1 MPLPAPRLAADTD
14 RVEEEAPMG
23 TRDKA
28 SNKAL
33 DLKGRAK
40 EAVGKVTHNEDLEDE
55 GRVDQAEAALR
66 DAAEKAKDA
75 VSRLKDAVTG
85 R

>member
-1 MPLPAPRLAADTD
+1 
-14 RVEEEAPMG
+14 MG

-33 DLKGRAK
+33 NLKGKVK
-40 EAVGKVTHNEDLEDE
+40 ETLGKVTGNQDLEDE

-75 VSRLKDAVTG
+75 VSKVKDAITG
-85 R
+85 K

>member
-1 MPLPAPRLAADTD
+1 
-14 RVEEEAPMG
+14 MG

-33 DLKGRAK
+33 NIKGKVK
-40 EAVGKVTHNEDLEDE
+40 ETVGKVTGNEDLEDE

-66 DAAEKAKDA
+66 DAAEKAKEA
-75 VSRLKDAVTG
+75 MCEGQG
-85 R
+85 RHHRQVAGRSLRHGDSVERP

>member
-1 MPLPAPRLAADTD
+1 
-14 RVEEEAPMG
+14 MG

-33 DLKGRAK
+33 DIKGRFK
-40 EAVGKVTHNEDLEDE
+40 EAAGKLTRNQDLEDE

-75 VSRLKDAVTG
+75 VSKVRDAITG
-85 R
+85 E

>member
-1 MPLPAPRLAADTD
+1 
-14 RVEEEAPMG
+14 MG

-28 SNKAL
+28 SNRAL
-33 DLKGRAK
+33 DLKGKVK
-40 EAVGKVTHNEDLEDE
+40 ETVGKVTHNEDLEDE